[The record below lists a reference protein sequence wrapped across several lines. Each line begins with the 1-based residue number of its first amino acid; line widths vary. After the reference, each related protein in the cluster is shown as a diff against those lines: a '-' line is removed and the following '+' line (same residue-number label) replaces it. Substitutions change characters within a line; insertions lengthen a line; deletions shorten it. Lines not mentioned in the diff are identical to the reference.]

1 MNAASAAPSG
11 EPLGIIDPMR
21 DSRRMV
27 GRTTEL
33 DRVVAALGLP
43 EGSGGVV
50 VLSGDAGI
58 GKTRLLHD
66 VAARAEQAG
75 QLLAVGHC
83 VAEAGADLPYLP
95 FAELIT
101 SLHARAPEQIGEV
114 ADTHPVLAQLLAGT
128 PARGEVRASTGPGL
142 MAEAV
147 HAALTRVADSRGLLV
162 VIEDAHWADHSSRDL
177 LTLLLTRG
185 FAAPV
190 GLVVTYRSD
199 DLHRRHPLY
208 PTLGVWARLPEVTRV
223 HLDPLPAPDMWTL
236 VRALTDADDAE
247 VADIVER
254 AAGNAFFA
262 EELVASGNVLGADLG
277 RVLRARFEQ
286 LDPAAQRVV
295 QAVAVMGRRL
305 RHDLLQAVVDLS
317 PDELD
322 AALVAAVDHQTLE
335 AVAGDSYGFR
345 HALVAEAIRDD
356 LLPGQ
361 RRRLHAAFAA
371 ALSAHPELGT
381 ASDLAR
387 HAAAAGDTETAVTA
401 GIAAGESALTL
412 GGPREASGLF
422 EQALDWMAED
432 DPRRDDATAQ
442 AALAAAATGDVA
454 RGVHLI
460 VDRLAHSDER
470 TPARARLLAGYV
482 TLARV
487 YDEPPDLLE
496 RAREAVALTEGLTDR
511 TRLQALVAQVQ
522 ALADADR
529 YREALAAS
537 EAALE
542 LADDLDATDLATDLR
557 TILVAWDSADADL
570 PLVEAQL
577 LDLVRSRPLT
587 HPTHV
592 RAYYRLGLLE
602 YTRGNLQRSL
612 GHLDA
617 AVAIAD
623 RTNRPW
629 GVFET
634 EARRTAALVT
644 FHRGHFDEA
653 LRRLAEP
660 GPPYP
665 QPGYAAFL
673 ATRLAV
679 LTARDWSVDEALF
692 ESVLPYW
699 PDDALLAI
707 TSMLAQVELLGRRQ
721 RLDGVPRL
729 VERALAV
736 MERQWGPREQALLRT
751 SAVLTAVIA
760 DAEITDPALAAKLEA
775 TRSRLEE
782 RARDVIAGNRETGSR
797 ASLSGQLG
805 AESRAWAARL
815 EAESLF
821 LAWTTGRPVDPDA
834 LVQAWEAAVAA
845 FEDWGN
851 PYEAA
856 RSRIRLATALGATG
870 NQSAA
875 RRAAERVRTTAAT
888 LPSEPLLRLLAAVP
902 GLAARGR
909 REGQELTPREQEILR
924 LLARGRSNGQIGK
937 QLFISTKTA
946 SVHVSNILAKL
957 GVRSRG
963 AAVAV
968 ARERDLL

>member
-1 MNAASAAPSG
+1 MTAASTPSPG
-11 EPLGIIDPMR
+11 GPLGIIEAMR
-21 DSRRMV
+21 DSREMV
-27 GRTTEL
+27 GRTSEL
-33 DRVVAALGLP
+33 DRVVTALGLSD
-43 EGSGGVV
+43 GTGGVV

-58 GKTRLLHD
+58 GKTRLLRD
-66 VAARAEQAG
+66 VAGRAEAAG
-75 QLLAVGHC
+75 WVVVVGHC
-83 VAEAGADLPYLP
+83 VAEAGADLPFLP
-95 FAELIT
+95 FAELT
-101 SLHARAPEQIGEV
+101 TALRTEAPGLISEV
-114 ADTHPVLAQLLAGT
+114 ADTHPALAQLVAGT

-142 MAEAV
+142 LAEAV
-147 HAALTRVADSRGLLV
+147 HAALSRVAAGRGVLV
-162 VIEDAHWADHSSRDL
+162 VLEDAHWADHSSRDL

-185 FAAPV
+185 FTAPV
-190 GLVVTYRSD
+190 GLVVSYRSD
-199 DLHRRHPLY
+199 DLHRRHPLHA
-208 PTLGVWARLPEVTRV
+208 TLGVWARLPEVTRV
-223 HLDPLPAPDMWTL
+223 HLDPLPTPDMWTL
-236 VRALTDADDAE
+236 VRTLTDADDAE
-247 VADIVER
+247 VAHIVER

-262 EELVASGNVLGADLG
+262 EELVAGGNVLGADLG

-305 RHDLLQAVVDLS
+305 RHDLLQAVVELP

-322 AALVAAVDHQTLE
+322 LALAAAVDHQTLE
-335 AVAGDSYGFR
+335 AVGDDSYGFR

-361 RRRLHAAFAA
+361 RRRLHTAFAGALA
-371 ALSAHPELGT
+371 ARPHLGT

-387 HAAAAGDTETAVTA
+387 HAAAGGDAETAVTA
-401 GIAAGESALTL
+401 GIAAGESALAL
-412 GGPREASGLF
+412 GGPREASALF
-422 EQALDWMAED
+422 EQVLDWMAED

-442 AALAAAATGDVA
+442 AGMAAAATGDVA

-460 VDRLAHSDER
+460 ADRLAHSDER

-496 RAREAVALTEGLTDR
+496 RALQAVALTEGLRDR

-537 EAALE
+537 EAALA

-557 TILVAWDSADADL
+557 TILVAWDSEDADL
-570 PLVEAQL
+570 PRVEAQL
-577 LDLVRSRPLT
+577 LDLVRNRPLT

-592 RAYYRLGLLE
+592 RAHYRLGLLE
-602 YTRGNLQRSL
+602 YTRGNLVRAL
-612 GHLDA
+612 HHLDA

-629 GVFET
+629 GVFEA
-634 EARRTAALVT
+634 EARRTGALAA
-644 FHRGHFDEA
+644 FQHGHFDDA
-653 LRRLAEP
+653 LRRLTPA

-679 LTARDWSVDEALF
+679 LTARDWSVDDGLF

-699 PDDALLAI
+699 PDDALLAL
-707 TSMLAQVELLGRRQ
+707 TSMTAQIELLGRRQ
-721 RLDGVPRL
+721 QLDGIPRL

-736 MERQWGPREQALLRT
+736 MERQWGSREQVLLRIA
-751 SAVLTAVIA
+751 AVLTAVVT
-760 DAEITDPALAAKLEA
+760 DAEITDPVIRATLEA
-775 TRSRLEE
+775 CRARLEA
-782 RARDVIAGNRETGSR
+782 RARDVLDGYRDD
-797 ASLSGQLG
+797 GQGTTLPGRLG

-815 EAESLF
+815 EAEAMF
-821 LAWTTGRPVDPDA
+821 LAWRGGRAADPA
-834 LVQAWEAAVAA
+834 VLVGAWEAAVAA
-845 FEDWGN
+845 FEEWGN

-856 RSRIRLATALGATG
+856 RSRIRLAAVLGATG
-870 NQSAA
+870 DQSEARRVADRVRSAA
-875 RRAAERVRTTAAT
+875 AA
-888 LPSEPLLRLLAAVP
+888 LPSEPLGRLLAAVP
-902 GLAARGR
+902 ALVESGR
-909 REGQELTPREQEILR
+909 RGGQELTRREQEILD
-924 LLARGRSNGQIGK
+924 LLALGRSNGQIGR

-957 GVRSRG
+957 GVGSRG
-963 AAVAV
+963 EAVAV
-968 ARERDLL
+968 ARERGLL